1 MTGSIYLVTLFILFV
16 IGIYVFF
23 KREWPEFFSTKM
35 FGFYLFV
42 IGFLTLM
49 HWEFVSLNSGNTS
62 MIFKETIN
70 QLIKGFNGIMSS
82 GGISSDITVGGGIIG
97 GVFALLFSKLF
108 SITGMKIVTITLIV
122 VGICMFTG
130 FSIVDFLHDRF
141 VYVHEEIHKKKEKE
155 NE

>member
-1 MTGSIYLVTLFILFV
+1 MAKRKKKKTNKASIEITIELYAILLILVAILGIGKFGPVGRLIASFGLFLTGSIYLVTLFILFV

-70 QLIKGFNGIMSS
+70 QLIKGFNVLMSS

-97 GVFALLFSKLF
+97 GVFL
-108 SITGMKIVTITLIV
+108 
-122 VGICMFTG
+122 VG
-130 FSIVDFLHDRF
+130 L
-141 VYVHEEIHKKKEKE
+141 EIR
-155 NE
+155 